1 MGILFD
7 KFFRKEKPRPAVDPN
22 HPFMKRTFKD
32 AFLSG
37 KICEDTIMDYVVF
50 WNTCDTGKTIEEFL
64 GMSSNQYLDWIT
76 NCPVG
81 LFQML
86 STDY

>member
-1 MGILFD
+1 MGVLFD
-7 KFFRKEKPRPAVDPN
+7 KFFRKKLPVPTANPN

-76 NCPVG
+76 NCPFG

-86 STDY
+86 SMDY

>member
-1 MGILFD
+1 MGVLFD
-7 KFFRKEKPRPAVDPN
+7 KFFRKKLPVPTADPN

-32 AFLSG
+32 DFLSG
-37 KICEDTIMDYVVF
+37 KICEGTIMDYVVF

-86 STDY
+86 SMDY